1 MRAKVYLSSVVLTLI
16 LLVCTGT
23 GNAIEGATQPISRW
37 GWQLAFPSALAIGG
51 IALVGVLL
59 LRHRLR
65 HR

>member
-1 MRAKVYLSSVVLTLI
+1 MRTKFCLSLVILTPI
-16 LLVCTGT
+16 LRVWAGT
-23 GNAIEGATQPISRW
+23 GSAIEGATQPISSW
-37 GWQLAFPSALAIGG
+37 DWQLKFPSALAIGG

>member
-1 MRAKVYLSSVVLTLI
+1 MRAKVCLSSVVLTLI
-16 LLVCTGT
+16 LLVYTGT
-23 GNAIEGATQPISRW
+23 GSAIEGATQPISRW

>member
-1 MRAKVYLSSVVLTLI
+1 MRTKVCLSSVVLTPI
-16 LLVCTGT
+16 LLVWADTGS
-23 GNAIEGATQPISRW
+23 AIGGATQPISRW
-37 GWQLAFPSALAIGG
+37 GWQLTFPSALAIGG